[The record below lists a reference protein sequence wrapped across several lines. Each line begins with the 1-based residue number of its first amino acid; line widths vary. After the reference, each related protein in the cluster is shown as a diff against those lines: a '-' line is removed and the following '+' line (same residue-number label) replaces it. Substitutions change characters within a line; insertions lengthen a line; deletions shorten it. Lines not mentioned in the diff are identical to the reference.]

1 MMKLIRMI
9 QQQKEALEKQEKRI
23 AELRMERGE
32 ERVHSEHTN
41 KREITWNRTAKI
53 QIIYAQMLEEKIF
66 S

>member
-41 KREITWNRTAKI
+41 KREIT
-53 QIIYAQMLEEKIF
+53 
-66 S
+66 